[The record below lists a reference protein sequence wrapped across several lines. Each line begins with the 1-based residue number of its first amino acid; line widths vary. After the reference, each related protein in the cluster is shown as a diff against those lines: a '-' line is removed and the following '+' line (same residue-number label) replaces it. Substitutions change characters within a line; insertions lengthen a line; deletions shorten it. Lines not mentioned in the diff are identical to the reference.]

1 MITIKDIAKK
11 AGVST
16 STVSRALNNHQDISK
31 ETKEKILK
39 VLKDNN
45 YTPNA
50 LARSLI
56 QKKTYTI
63 GLLLP
68 EFTGN
73 FYPNIAQ
80 VIEDVL
86 SKYGYYT
93 IYGIT
98 NGSKTKEKQLLNYML
113 EGKLDGIVVTPEF
126 MGHGLL
132 RLIQNKNVPVIFLRR
147 RPPKE
152 LDVPFVDVHYY
163 DGAYKAIEYLVSL
176 EHKEIGFIGMPENS
190 IAGKERYKGYSDA
203 IENNNLDKIY
213 VIAKDKSIE
222 SGRSAMEK
230 LFTQNPSI
238 TAVFAAHDY
247 LAVGALEWLEMKGVS
262 VPENMSIIGFGNLE
276 IANLYW
282 TNLTTVAQ
290 PLREMGAEVANILLN
305 KLGEKEYTVTNSL
318 KQTKL
323 VIRNSCQSRSK
334 QTDLK
339 NKKL

>member
-45 YTPNA
+45 YTPNDV
-50 LARSLI
+50 ARSLI

-93 IYGIT
+93 IYGII
-98 NGSKTKEKQLLNYML
+98 NGSKTKEKKLLNYML
-113 EGKLDGIVVTPEF
+113 ERKLDGLVVTPEF

-132 RLIQNKNVPVIFLRR
+132 RLIQNKTV
-147 RPPKE
+147 
-152 LDVPFVDVHYY
+152 
-163 DGAYKAIEYLVSL
+163 LV
-176 EHKEIGFIGMPENS
+176 F
-190 IAGKERYKGYSDA
+190 
-203 IENNNLDKIY
+203 
-213 VIAKDKSIE
+213 
-222 SGRSAMEK
+222 
-230 LFTQNPSI
+230 
-238 TAVFAAHDY
+238 
-247 LAVGALEWLEMKGVS
+247 
-262 VPENMSIIGFGNLE
+262 
-276 IANLYW
+276 
-282 TNLTTVAQ
+282 
-290 PLREMGAEVANILLN
+290 
-305 KLGEKEYTVTNSL
+305 
-318 KQTKL
+318 
-323 VIRNSCQSRSK
+323 
-334 QTDLK
+334 
-339 NKKL
+339 